1 MHGIGSMKPNNSH
14 HSASSSSTQDSR
26 ADASRDSAAELIRQQ
41 LHNLYSQDG
50 QTDPMPATAHQKAQQ
65 AQAVDSGK
73 IAASVDA
80 TQWKQYHSAWQEY
93 YQKYYQQYYTGY
105 AHKVIQQHTERI
117 AKQPASS
124 TQNTA
129 SSAPSSSHTDAH
141 PHQQSASQPH
151 PEDVNSLRAKLR
163 EKVRASAKKA
173 RGSRH
178 FVPVAAA
185 MAVVMVFAFLQYNQL
200 LMGNVQA
207 YISPGA
213 VDSQNI
219 IVDPSTDVAV
229 GPEPKLIIPKI
240 NVDVP
245 VVYGVGADEKSQ
257 MAAMQHGV
265 AHWPGG
271 DQAKSVPGQA
281 GNTVIAGHSSN
292 DLFEASEYK
301 FVFAQVEKLEKGD
314 KIFAHYQGKRYTYL
328 VTRKD
333 IIKPVGEWQN
343 IITQTDKPMLVLV
356 TCWPLGTAQ
365 KRLLVT
371 AEQIS
376 PDPATVAPAPAPEGE
391 VTTTESMTGTSP
403 TALEWF
409 LGLFR

>member
-1 MHGIGSMKPNNSH
+1 MKPDNTNRS
-14 HSASSSSTQDSR
+14 STPASPQQLRAEASSR
-26 ADASRDSAAELIRQQ
+26 ASATDLIRQQ
-41 LHNLYSQDG
+41 LHGLYNQDG
-50 QTDPMPATAHQKAQQ
+50 QTNPMPTPTSSTAQTQTTASAQPQ
-65 AQAVDSGK
+65 K

-80 TQWKQYHSAWQEY
+80 DQWKQYHSAWQEY

-105 AHKVIQQHTERI
+105 AHKVIRQHTERV
-117 AKQPASS
+117 AVQPAP
-124 TQNTA
+124 A
-129 SSAPSSSHTDAH
+129 APAQPAVT
-141 PHQQSASQPH
+141 PLQSAFHEEP
-151 PEDVNSLRAKLR
+151 PKEDVSGLREKLR
-163 EKVRASAKKA
+163 EKVRVSAKKA

-257 MAAMQHGV
+257 MAAMQRGV

-328 VTRKD
+328 VTQKD

-343 IITQTDKPMLVLV
+343 IIKQTDKPMLVLV

-365 KRLLVT
+365 KRLLVS
-371 AEQIS
+371 AEQVS
-376 PDPATVAPAPAPEGE
+376 PDPAAVAPAPAPEGE
-391 VTTTESMTGTSP
+391 VGTTESMTGTSP